1 MVKKIL
7 GKREEDLLIKRL
19 RRLKMPR
26 GPVTKY
32 EIESH
37 MYELKNEL
45 RQRSDIGEV
54 RELADEYLNKV
65 LDKLQEFRY

>member
-1 MVKKIL
+1 
-7 GKREEDLLIKRL
+7 
-19 RRLKMPR
+19 MPR

-32 EIESH
+32 ELESH
-37 MYELKNEL
+37 LYELKNEL

>member
-1 MVKKIL
+1 
-7 GKREEDLLIKRL
+7 
-19 RRLKMPR
+19 MPR

-32 EIESH
+32 ELESH
-37 MYELKNEL
+37 MYKLKNEL

>member
-1 MVKKIL
+1 
-7 GKREEDLLIKRL
+7 
-19 RRLKMPR
+19 MPR

-37 MYELKNEL
+37 MYQLKNEL
-45 RQRSDIGEV
+45 NSRY
-54 RELADEYLNKV
+54 ELCETKALANEYLNKV

>member
-1 MVKKIL
+1 MVTKIL
-7 GKREEDLLIKRL
+7 GKKEVSLLTQRQ
-19 RRLKMPR
+19 RRLVMPR

-37 MYELKNEL
+37 MYKLKDELNSKPGL
-45 RQRSDIGEV
+45 GESKA
-54 RELADEYLNKV
+54 LANEYLNKV

>member
-1 MVKKIL
+1 
-7 GKREEDLLIKRL
+7 
-19 RRLKMPR
+19 MPR

-45 RQRSDIGEV
+45 ASRQGLTESKA
-54 RELADEYLNKV
+54 LANEYLNKV